1 MRIFSWLFSVPGAV
15 EEERVVEVHYVESQ
29 QRLMTKASATHKKRS
44 QSNPVMSS
52 CVLSGKLETGQR

>member
-15 EEERVVEVHYVESQ
+15 EEERVVGVHYVES

-52 CVLSGKLETGQR
+52 CVLNGKLEIGQR